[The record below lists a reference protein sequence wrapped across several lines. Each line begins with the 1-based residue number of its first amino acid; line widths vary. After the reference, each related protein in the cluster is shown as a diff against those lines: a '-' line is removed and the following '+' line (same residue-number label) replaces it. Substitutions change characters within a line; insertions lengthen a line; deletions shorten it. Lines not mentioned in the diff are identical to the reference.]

1 MNLPELIQ
9 TWGYG
14 AVFAGSLFEGE
25 TLLLLGG
32 FAAHRGHLS
41 LPLVI
46 GVGILGSFIG
56 DQFYFQLGRRYGER
70 LLARFPRLAPGAARV
85 HALLERH
92 HLPII
97 LSLRFLY
104 GLRTVGPIAIGMSKM
119 PFARFFFLDLAGA
132 ILWATVVA
140 LAGYAFG
147 HAFELV
153 LGDLRRY
160 EEILFAVLVV
170 VGAAIWWWRRRTG
183 KAARALR

>member
-1 MNLPELIQ
+1 MNLADLIQ

-14 AVFAGSLFEGE
+14 AVFAGALLEGE

-46 GVGILGSFIG
+46 GVAVLGSFIG
-56 DQFYFQLGRRYGER
+56 DQFYFQLGRRGGAR

-104 GLRTVGPIAIGMSKM
+104 GLRTVG
-119 PFARFFFLDLAGA
+119 
-132 ILWATVVA
+132 
-140 LAGYAFG
+140 
-147 HAFELV
+147 
-153 LGDLRRY
+153 
-160 EEILFAVLVV
+160 
-170 VGAAIWWWRRRTG
+170 
-183 KAARALR
+183 